1 MQVCVLQQ
9 ASVWALAMQVCEPWL
24 LQLAADL
31 SANASSQLH
40 VLEHDGHA
48 FSVDSTEV
56 RVLKEGHKVGLACLL
71 HGQESVG
78 LEAKIRHEVV
88 SDLPHQALEWDPA
101 YMPQGVTFRKYYL
114 WVN

>member
-1 MQVCVLQQ
+1 MQVCEPWLCKCVFC
-9 ASVWALAMQVCEPWL
+9 SRQVCEPWL
-24 LQLAADL
+24 LQLAADP
-31 SANASSQLH
+31 SANAESQLQ
-40 VLEHDGHA
+40 VLGHDGHA

-78 LEAKIRHEVV
+78 LEANTRHEVV

-101 YMPQGVTFRKYYL
+101 YIPQGVTFRKYYL